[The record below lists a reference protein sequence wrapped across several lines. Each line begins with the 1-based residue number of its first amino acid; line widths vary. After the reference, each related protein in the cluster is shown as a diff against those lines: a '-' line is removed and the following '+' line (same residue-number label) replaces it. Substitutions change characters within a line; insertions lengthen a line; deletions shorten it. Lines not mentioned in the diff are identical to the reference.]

1 MILKSPSND
10 WSDQF
15 EIVEEDYDSFS
26 EVEEETDFSEYMW
39 MENEEEFDKD
49 ELQRLEEE
57 EIMQQCLE
65 AMFVDELEAEI
76 DEWQKEKAQQ
86 LDKALS
92 DLAVTERHCNV
103 ENSSLNPLAEEFIPM
118 ENYFIDLII
127 S

>member
-15 EIVEEDYDSFS
+15 DIIEEEYDSLS
-26 EVEEETDFSEYMW
+26 EVEEETDFSEYLW

-57 EIMQQCLE
+57 EMMQQCLE
-65 AMFVDELEAEI
+65 AMLVDELEAEI
-76 DEWQKEKAQQ
+76 DEWQKEKAEQ

-92 DLAVTERHCNV
+92 DLAVPERNV

>member
-1 MILKSPSND
+1 MLMKSPSND

-15 EIVEEDYDSFS
+15 DIVEEDYDSLS
-26 EVEEETDFSEYMW
+26 EVEEDIDFSEYLW

-57 EIMQQCLE
+57 EIMKECLE
-65 AMFVDELEAEI
+65 AMFDDELEAEI
-76 DEWQKEKAQQ
+76 DEWQKEKAEQ

-92 DLAVTERHCNV
+92 DLVVSDRECNV

>member
-1 MILKSPSND
+1 MIMKSPSND

-15 EIVEEDYDSFS
+15 DVIEEDYDSLS
-26 EVEEETDFSEYMW
+26 EVEEDTDFSEYLW

-76 DEWQKEKAQQ
+76 DEWQKEKAEQ

-92 DLAVTERHCNV
+92 NLAVTDCNV
-103 ENSSLNPLAEEFIPM
+103 ENSSLNPLADEFIPM